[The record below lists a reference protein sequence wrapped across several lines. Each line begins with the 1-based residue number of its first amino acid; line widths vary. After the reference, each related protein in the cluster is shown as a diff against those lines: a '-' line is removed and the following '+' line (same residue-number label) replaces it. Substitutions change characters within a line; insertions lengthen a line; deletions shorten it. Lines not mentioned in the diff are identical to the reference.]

1 MKICLYKTSILAFI
15 LLLHAAAVA
24 GDENSKAGLSWED
37 YKIISTRNIFSRNRM
52 PANIP
57 SFTESRPIPE
67 REVKE
72 ETYLILRGITKKA
85 GQFNAFFEDS
95 RTNRIKQIL
104 KGEDIGN
111 GKITDIT
118 IDFVTYKLG
127 DNTIKVKT
135 GMSLEGQAA
144 GMMPA
149 RSSGFGFPSQQN
161 FTNVSSGPQTDVK
174 TTPQSEDSNAIL
186 QRLKERRKKELGE

>member
-1 MKICLYKTSILAFI
+1 MKICFYQTGIMAFI
-15 LLLHAAAVA
+15 LLLYAATAT
-24 GDENSKAGLSWED
+24 GDENSKTGLSWDD

-52 PANIP
+52 PENIP
-57 SFTESRPIPE
+57 SFSESRPIPE
-67 REVKE
+67 REIKE
-72 ETYLILRGITKKA
+72 ESYLILRGITKKA

-95 RTNRIKQIL
+95 RTNRIKQVL
-104 KGEDIGN
+104 KNEEIGN
-111 GKITDIT
+111 GKITNIT

-135 GMSLEGQAA
+135 GMSLEGQVA

-161 FTNVSSGPQTDVK
+161 FTDFSSGPQTDVK
-174 TTPQSEDSNAIL
+174 EAPQSEDSNSIL